1 MNERFT
7 EEGSKSRVMARSLKV
22 VLLAGEESGVLYARR
37 LQQELCRAAGCE
49 VEFRGYDTEG
59 FKTGDLA
66 VMGFWPVL
74 KRLGYFLGVAKTM
87 KRVIATWRP
96 DVVVTIDYPGLNLK
110 LAAYAKNL
118 GIPAVHVVCPQ
129 VWAWHQNR
137 IPKIAAALTKLLCF
151 FPFEPKLFAQ
161 TGLDAK
167 FIGHP
172 LVDVFASEGTVG
184 ADAAETARPEKVLAL
199 LPGSRLGEIH
209 RHLPRLVEALDIL
222 AAKTDV
228 SNMEVRVPAANDK
241 AAVEIRRILRTFGF
255 SSDSSDPS
263 VLRSAKLTL
272 HLQQG
277 RARELLRSATIAVV
291 ASGTATLEAA
301 LARCPTV
308 LVYAVSPL
316 LAWFARRV
324 ITGVHY
330 IGLANVIWEKS
341 GGTGEAPMPELLQE
355 AFTSEAVASR
365 LVRWLTDDAARQTA
379 RQRLEEAMALLKS
392 DGNALGLAAREIL
405 STVPRTD

>member
-137 IPKIAAALTKLLCF
+137 IPKIATALTKLLCF

-184 ADAAETARPEKVLAL
+184 TDAAETARPEKVLAL
-199 LPGSRLGEIH
+199 LPGSRLGEIN

-277 RARELLRSATIAVV
+277 RARELLRSATVAVV

-301 LARCPTV
+301 LAQCPTV

-355 AFTSEAVASR
+355 AFTPEAVASR
-365 LVRWLTDDAARQTA
+365 LVRWLTDEAARQTA

>member
-161 TGLDAK
+161 TGLDAE

-263 VLRSAKLTL
+263 ALRSAKLTL

-277 RARELLRSATIAVV
+277 RARELLRSATVAVV

-355 AFTSEAVASR
+355 AFTPEAVASR

>member
-1 MNERFT
+1 
-7 EEGSKSRVMARSLKV
+7 MARSLKV

-37 LQQELCRAAGCE
+37 LQQELCRVAGCE

-172 LVDVFASEGTVG
+172 LVDVFASEGGVG

-277 RARELLRSATIAVV
+277 RARELLRSATVAVV

-355 AFTSEAVASR
+355 AFTPEAVASR

>member
-1 MNERFT
+1 
-7 EEGSKSRVMARSLKV
+7 MARSLKV

-199 LPGSRLGEIH
+199 LPGSRLGEIN

-263 VLRSAKLTL
+263 VLRSAKFTL

-277 RARELLRSATIAVV
+277 RARELLRSATVAVV

-301 LARCPTV
+301 LAQCPTV

-355 AFTSEAVASR
+355 AFTPEAVASR

>member
-96 DVVVTIDYPGLNLK
+96 DIVVTIDYPGLNLK

-277 RARELLRSATIAVV
+277 RARELLRSATVAVV

-355 AFTSEAVASR
+355 AFTPEAVASR

>member
-1 MNERFT
+1 
-7 EEGSKSRVMARSLKV
+7 MARSLKV

-118 GIPAVHVVCPQ
+118 GISAVHVVCPQ

-277 RARELLRSATIAVV
+277 RARELLRSATVAVV

-355 AFTSEAVASR
+355 AFTPEAVASR

>member
-1 MNERFT
+1 
-7 EEGSKSRVMARSLKV
+7 MARSLKV

-228 SNMEVRVPAANDK
+228 SKMEVRVPAANDK

-263 VLRSAKLTL
+263 VLRSAKFTL

-277 RARELLRSATIAVV
+277 RARELLRSATVAVV

-355 AFTSEAVASR
+355 AFTPEAVASR

-379 RQRLEEAMALLKS
+379 RQRLEEAMALLTS

>member
-1 MNERFT
+1 
-7 EEGSKSRVMARSLKV
+7 MARSLKV

-37 LQQELCRAAGCE
+37 LQQELCRTAGCE

-184 ADAAETARPEKVLAL
+184 EGAAETTRPEKVLAL

-277 RARELLRSATIAVV
+277 RARELLRSATVAVV

-355 AFTSEAVASR
+355 AFTPEAVASR
-365 LVRWLTDDAARQTA
+365 LVRWLTDEAARQTA

>member
-1 MNERFT
+1 
-7 EEGSKSRVMARSLKV
+7 MARSLKV

-49 VEFRGYDTEG
+49 VKFRGYDTEG

-184 ADAAETARPEKVLAL
+184 ADAAETARPEILAL

-277 RARELLRSATIAVV
+277 RARELLRSATVAVV

-355 AFTSEAVASR
+355 AFTPEAVASR